1 MKKSVFTETQILKI
15 VHQAESG
22 RAISDIC
29 RDNGISQQAFYNWR
43 KKYAGMQPNQL
54 RRLKELESELAQF
67 KRMYADVSLQN
78 QILKDVIEKSFNAS

>member
-1 MKKSVFTETQILKI
+1 MKKSKFTETQILKI

-29 RDNGISQQAFYNWR
+29 RDHGISQQTFYNWR

-78 QILKDVIEKSFNAS
+78 QILKDVIEKKL